1 MNREEAK
8 RCTVKIRA
16 AFVSIKEQM
25 RHKGEVPIGRAN
37 SIGSRSEPILPPRTR
52 KKKRIEDTCLRSPI
66 SKLPQKSPPTR
77 YKFIAFLRNI
87 SLPEFHSSFPLP
99 WYKNTYIYI
108 SFVTPR
114 GEGISFY
121 TAIFS
126 SSFSKVGLIFQ
137 SRILLPPLF
146 FLASSI
152 PPFNS
157 KPPRN
162 LLFIHTPSEK
172 LFIAFTSRNLPLSLS
187 LFTHPRK
194 TSSKFYPLDANAR
207 TPFPRY
213 SASPLLPLTR
223 NHDKTRISI
232 FRVIA
237 PLAFRRNRRFPF
249 NRSPFDNG
257 EIFPREKHAKG
268 VGSYRREDAA
278 GPYYRLRE
286 REFIEGGG

>member
-137 SRILLPPLF
+137 SWILLPPLF
-146 FLASSI
+146 SLPQASHLLI
-152 PPFNS
+152 RN
-157 KPPRN
+157 PRETCC
-162 LLFIHTPSEK
+162 LFIHLARNYSLPSPLE
-172 LFIAFTSRNLPLSLS
+172 TSLSLS
-187 LFTHPRK
+187 L
-194 TSSKFYPLDANAR
+194 SS
-207 TPFPRY
+207 
-213 SASPLLPLTR
+213 
-223 NHDKTRISI
+223 RIP
-232 FRVIA
+232 A
-237 PLAFRRNRRFPF
+237 KPRRNSIPSMQMRAL
-249 NRSPFDNG
+249 RSQDTPLPHFCHLH
-257 EIFPREKHAKG
+257 ETTTKP
-268 VGSYRREDAA
+268 
-278 GPYYRLRE
+278 
-286 REFIEGGG
+286 EFLFSA

>member
-108 SFVTPR
+108 SFVTLR

-137 SRILLPPLF
+137 SWILLPPLF

-187 LFTHPRK
+187 L
-194 TSSKFYPLDANAR
+194 SSRIPAKPHRNSIPSMQMRALRSQDTPLPHFCHLHE
-207 TPFPRY
+207 TTTKPEFLF
-213 SASPLLPLTR
+213 SA
-223 NHDKTRISI
+223 
-232 FRVIA
+232 
-237 PLAFRRNRRFPF
+237 
-249 NRSPFDNG
+249 
-257 EIFPREKHAKG
+257 
-268 VGSYRREDAA
+268 
-278 GPYYRLRE
+278 
-286 REFIEGGG
+286 